1 MSVISVEAGPEA
13 ELSEVL
19 GGLGRVREASPWE
32 TGRLQ
37 REAGSELCA
46 KDWAGLGRWQYRVHS
61 QEASFWLGA
70 GVGGGQEI
78 RGNKEQQPRQRAGRK
93 GAAPILSPLILE
105 SAWRDRCCYIH
116 RTLEEAESTEA
127 KG

>member
-70 GVGGGQEI
+70 GVGVGDRRSEAI
-78 RGNKEQQPRQRAGRK
+78 RSNSPGRGR
-93 GAAPILSPLILE
+93 GAKVLPPSYLL
-105 SAWRDRCCYIH
+105 
-116 RTLEEAESTEA
+116 
-127 KG
+127 

>member
-70 GVGGGQEI
+70 GVGGGTGDQ
-78 RGNKEQQPRQRAGRK
+78 RQ
-93 GAAPILSPLILE
+93 
-105 SAWRDRCCYIH
+105 
-116 RTLEEAESTEA
+116 
-127 KG
+127 